1 MKINIIAAHD
11 KNYVMG
17 INGTI
22 PWHSPT
28 DLKRFKSLT
37 QGRVVIMGRKT
48 WDSLPVKPLPN
59 RKNIVLSRNNS
70 WYAHRTAGFVYDA
83 YDLEDAFSVCNE
95 GEEVFIIGGATL
107 YEEALPIAD
116 KVYLSVFNFSVDYTE
131 DDEVIK
137 FPIHALDKNVFHLE
151 DVLEASDHQLHIYTR
166 NEK

>member
-11 KNYVMG
+11 KNYVIG
-17 INGTI
+17 LNGSI

-28 DLKRFKSLT
+28 DLKRFKGLT

-95 GEEVFIIGGATL
+95 GEEIFIIGGATL
-107 YEEALPIAD
+107 YEEALPVAD
-116 KVYLSVFNFSVDYTE
+116 KVYLSVFNLSVSHAE
-131 DDEVIK
+131 GDEVVR
-137 FPIHALDKNVFHLE
+137 FPIHAMNKDAFILE
-151 DVLEASDHQLHIYTR
+151 EVQNASDHQFHIYTR
-166 NEK
+166 IAK